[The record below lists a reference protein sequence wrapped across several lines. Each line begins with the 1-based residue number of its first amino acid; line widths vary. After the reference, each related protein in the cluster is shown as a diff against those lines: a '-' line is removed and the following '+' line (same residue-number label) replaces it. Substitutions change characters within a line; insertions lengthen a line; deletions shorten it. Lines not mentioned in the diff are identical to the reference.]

1 MILVTNYNKRTAKDG
16 REFVTIELQGGLELI
31 QSAATGKHYACVRK
45 TSVVSTFD
53 EAIAKTL
60 IGTQIPGKIV
70 RKECEEYSYTIQ
82 STGEVITLMHT
93 WEYQPE
99 HRNVAQMQPSI

>member
-1 MILVTNYNKRTAKDG
+1 MILVTNYNKRTSKDG
-16 REFVTIELQGGLELI
+16 RVFITLELQGGLELI
-31 QSAATGKHYACVRK
+31 QSATTGKHYACVRK

-53 EAIAKTL
+53 ESIAKML

-82 STGEVITLMHT
+82 STGEVISLMHT
-93 WEYQPE
+93 WEFQPE
-99 HRNVAQMQPSI
+99 HGNVVQMQPSF